1 MNVVCTYI
9 KKEVIKKFNMEVGV
23 FISKKKKEE
32 KVDFAFD
39 ESLVS

>member
-1 MNVVCTYI
+1 MNVVCTFI

-23 FISKKKKEE
+23 FISKKKKE